1 MNFTQVLHKLTV
13 KVTTTVVSAQQL
25 VQTKFN
31 VHDAPYFDNYHQSF
45 WQLIDRSFCCFLSLA
60 ID

>member
-1 MNFTQVLHKLTV
+1 MNFTQFLLKLTV

-31 VHDAPYFDNYHQSF
+31 VHDAPYFYNYHQFFGS
-45 WQLIDRSFCCFLSLA
+45 
-60 ID
+60 